1 MPTHTKLEKALASA
15 QGLSADLKT
24 FSQDTD
30 DQSAKQM
37 FKQLADTADN
47 IAQSIQTRL
56 DFVKEQEPQ
65 YKQ

>member
-15 QGLSADLKT
+15 QGLCADLKT

-37 FKQLADTADN
+37 FKQLSDTADN
-47 IAQSIQTRL
+47 IAQSIQGRL
-56 DFVKEQEPQ
+56 DFVKQQEPQ
-65 YKQ
+65 YNQ